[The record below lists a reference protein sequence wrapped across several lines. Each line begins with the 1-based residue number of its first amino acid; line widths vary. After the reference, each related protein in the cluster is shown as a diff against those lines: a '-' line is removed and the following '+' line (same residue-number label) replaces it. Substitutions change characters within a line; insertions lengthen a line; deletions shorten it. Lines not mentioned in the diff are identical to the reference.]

1 MELGAPKLVTVRVIV
16 TVLLMLGM
24 VMEGWLTSRMEG
36 LLSGH
41 VVGSPVSRE
50 MAESLYPIA
59 QR

>member
-24 VMEGWLTSRMEG
+24 VMEGRLTSRIEG

-41 VVGSPVSRE
+41 VVGLPVSRE
-50 MAESLYPIA
+50 IAELLYPMA